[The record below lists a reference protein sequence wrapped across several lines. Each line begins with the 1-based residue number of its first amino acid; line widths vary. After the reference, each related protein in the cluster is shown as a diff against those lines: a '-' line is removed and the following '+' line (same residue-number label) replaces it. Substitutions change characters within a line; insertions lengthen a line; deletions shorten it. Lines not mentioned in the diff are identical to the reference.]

1 MTLDPLQIG
10 VDPLHISIDN
20 LPTIRLGLEPVRC
33 HVPINMAVGFALFGK
48 DIACVRFF
56 GETQFIAEPYLPNP
70 CECSSKGK

>member
-1 MTLDPLQIG
+1 MPTNLN
-10 VDPLHISIDN
+10 LH
-20 LPTIRLGLEPVRC
+20 LLAGTVRC
-33 HVPINMAVGFALFGK
+33 HVPINMAIGFTLFGK